1 MHKHL
6 LVPSRVRQ
14 VPRQFSWIDQRLVRD
29 HHIERCDAQALALYL
44 FLLTV
49 ADAQGLSYYA
59 DASIGR
65 VLSLSAPA
73 LAAAREALVHAGL
86 IAYEAPLYQVLALD
100 PPAPSSPTPTLAPA
114 RGRSPR
120 GRGEL
125 KALRELLHQA
135 LEERP

>member
-59 DASIGR
+59 DASIGTNGVR
-65 VLSLSAPA
+65 
-73 LAAAREALVHAGL
+73 
-86 IAYEAPLYQVLALD
+86 LD
-100 PPAPSSPTPTLAPA
+100 SSSML
-114 RGRSPR
+114 
-120 GRGEL
+120 
-125 KALRELLHQA
+125 
-135 LEERP
+135 